1 MGPRDPEPPAQKG
14 PEAPDGFGSLQARR
28 ALTPEGLPRSWRLTR
43 APDLTAVIR
52 HGRRH
57 RTPKLDI
64 SWRGNEI
71 GHPRLGVVVPR
82 HGRTAVARNR
92 LRRRVREIA
101 RRQVLADI
109 GAIDLVIK
117 ARSAAYTSSFGDLAA
132 ELTSWARSRSA

>member
-1 MGPRDPEPPAQKG
+1 
-14 PEAPDGFGSLQARR
+14 
-28 ALTPEGLPRSWRLTR
+28 
-43 APDLTAVIR
+43 LTAVLR

-57 RTPKLDI
+57 RTPRLDI

-82 HGRTAVARNR
+82 YGRTAVARNR

-101 RRQVLADI
+101 RREVLAGV
-109 GAIDLVIK
+109 GAVDLVIK
-117 ARSAAYTSSFGDLAA
+117 ARSAAYASSFGDLAA